1 MIYFVILDYDNV
13 RKNKINKKSQYHIIV
28 MCRAVHE
35 SSHPGFGPNP
45 HLTRLGRV
53 TEKLIRNQLTYG
65 LDPSGRII
73 SLNGSDHR
81 FGGLNLLLGLSL
93 NFIGFDFL
101 GLFESWHIRLGL
113 FFTKFLLKWA
123 FISTWICPKLQIHTS
138 QILSIQSKTWVNS
151 KFILPR

>member
-53 TEKLIRNQLTYG
+53 TEKLTRNQLTYG

-73 SLNGSDHR
+73 
-81 FGGLNLLLGLSL
+81 GLAGWTSYWAFPL

-101 GLFESWHIRLGL
+101 GLFESWHIRLAL